1 MARKAYNGYT
11 EKSYYDNTKFS
22 GVVASTDALNE
33 GNFKE
38 MINLDI
44 SDTGASVK
52 PRKGFLTTTVYCPD
66 FEMPDFDLDDV
77 VQPTDIVYTEYTLF
91 KSNGDLANPSYT
103 ENKLQSFTN
112 FRQFDFDDH
121 IAVNINNN
129 NNTIIFLRQNV
140 DDYVYVVLTD
150 DYKYYTYKDGKYVE
164 NTTLENS
171 FLTTNDTY
179 YISNDGKNFTCI
191 VYDGLPYTY
200 EAQILS
206 VDLSRP
212 TESATHAGNITAKGY
227 TVVSSTPV
235 LVSSDKELDK
245 EYVTF
250 EHVSNEVPKYWS
262 VFEYDKDIDS
272 FNLPN
277 ITAIV
282 TYNADIKYL
291 SYDGFTINIKT
302 TDYTET
308 SETNDTFGNYNIIK
322 ISLAKINFFLEE
334 AKVSNLFDDTSGI
347 HTLLFKN
354 SSDETLANIT
364 INGYFKKDITENETN
379 SLLSVNFTAISFMN
393 ENYNTLKIY
402 LESDDYTLIAIK
414 SNEFKQ
420 FYSGTLYNCSS
431 NKKYNFHENLF
442 DLSGNISDETFN
454 ISSIQFTNF
463 CCQLS
468 SGEYL
473 MMSDTDLIGGYVDD
487 KYYINKNLSGFLSI
501 YVNMYANIYAQ
512 YKSYKIPEIVS
523 AYIKYDT
530 DLRKFYIENNIP
542 KYVDCSYGT
551 QFIGST
557 DTVYVVN
564 KPTKEFIEGISS
576 TGSVVSKVTLQN
588 MNSCPTYFRPF
599 ILDYNNAQSIID
611 LTDVKV
617 PSCVGRLI
625 LPDACTSIPTEFTK
639 TEDAPDLF
647 SVKLPYCCTEIGTS
661 AFKDCTN
668 LFEII
673 LNDKLE
679 IIQASA
685 FENCNLRGDIVFNN
699 YLYISDNAFVN
710 ACKEV
715 SSITF
720 NKDAYIVDA
729 AFTDYTGI
737 VYYPKSQQDFST
749 QAFRNATLKPFKSI
763 TFTINSDVV
772 CLKYKDS
779 NVKSYTVKYEDI
791 DSITYIDVQLQVLN
805 NLYIIT
811 DVDDYEY
818 ISTLQIVRIFRSD
831 EGYADSY
838 VITPDVKLVNVGNQ
852 VTELVDVIV
861 HRSGIYTL
869 FINRVK
875 EYIDNDISVPTLT
888 GYVYTNM
895 DTDIL
900 DSKAIYKY
908 ILTCDNTLTTI
919 DTSSVINYCMLNNNI
934 YHNPE
939 DVLNRLYIPND
950 CTRVTSPMLNEYG
963 ITRGIL
969 RAYYRN
975 GGTQDS
981 ITDPQILLAFTYRKD
996 AVIGNGT
1003 EALPQYPANSLIIEV
1018 VDTQTQYSVDNVN
1031 LASKRSI
1038 IPDDVDKQRIYTPEE
1053 LLENN
1058 INGFVNSLNFVY
1070 TRNNENNK
1078 YLIKYT
1084 KDLNFTLIPSFTY
1097 LNELKQGRLE
1107 LDLDNETG
1115 NYIIRLRESYNNDL
1129 LYTYK
1134 ITSTLTVP
1142 SDTETEVEDLV
1153 YYGPVCKLTDN
1164 ENVSEFINYN
1174 GDYDQGVDSVASLS
1188 ASHASIFSIKDVDGM
1203 PVLMC
1208 DFGYAVDHD
1217 PNMIKLKSGG
1227 FFTNGLNLEFSV
1239 IYAPFTAY
1247 KDAVIL
1253 ANSVEIRNIFASSM
1267 SRTSLDNLAHA
1278 NFPVQMVLT
1287 LNPSL
1292 VTYIDTIM
1300 TNSYD
1305 DILHAD
1311 GMIIFKP
1318 VEGDRLVV
1326 WKDNILYMTKAN
1338 SVVNTEGFF
1347 DTVFTFDEPIIK
1359 AITYKTLILVFT
1371 TQTLYAVY
1379 PYTDVMSQ
1387 EETNE
1392 EGETTIKQVEYTA
1405 YAKLPV
1411 LYNIMCNK
1419 QYSDAIQVYNQM
1431 ILFYSSDGQMF
1442 LIKPSTTIDSD
1453 TRFTL
1458 QYFNKSVN
1466 DVLLNYDEYIN
1477 ERVKYYGIDLREK
1490 YPECID
1496 AILDGTFKIPKKDI
1510 NIKVQS
1516 NINYIKIYYC
1526 VPGVITYILVYN
1538 VLNNYWYMY
1547 DTVSFTDIRE
1557 IMYIQSGDLF
1567 LTNTNNVFYFTFTY
1581 TEVNNMDNNCDMS
1594 IYNNFSKEPI
1604 RALLDTGTLSLNNHL
1619 RKRFRNLRITYKNI
1633 NASTIK
1639 YNLDIIVDD
1648 ALVDSN
1654 LQSTSFDIKD
1664 LNGSMT
1670 MFSVT
1675 SPNYINLLEDRTLL
1689 FDVSSF
1695 TSDKLLTYITNIP
1708 NMGHAIR
1715 FKIYLESKGIYKLM
1729 SYGLVY
1735 KERTV

>member
-1 MARKAYNGYT
+1 
-11 EKSYYDNTKFS
+11 
-22 GVVASTDALNE
+22 
-33 GNFKE
+33 
-38 MINLDI
+38 
-44 SDTGASVK
+44 
-52 PRKGFLTTTVYCPD
+52 
-66 FEMPDFDLDDV
+66 
-77 VQPTDIVYTEYTLF
+77 
-91 KSNGDLANPSYT
+91 
-103 ENKLQSFTN
+103 
-112 FRQFDFDDH
+112 
-121 IAVNINNN
+121 
-129 NNTIIFLRQNV
+129 
-140 DDYVYVVLTD
+140 
-150 DYKYYTYKDGKYVE
+150 
-164 NTTLENS
+164 
-171 FLTTNDTY
+171 
-179 YISNDGKNFTCI
+179 
-191 VYDGLPYTY
+191 
-200 EAQILS
+200 
-206 VDLSRP
+206 
-212 TESATHAGNITAKGY
+212 
-227 TVVSSTPV
+227 
-235 LVSSDKELDK
+235 
-245 EYVTF
+245 
-250 EHVSNEVPKYWS
+250 
-262 VFEYDKDIDS
+262 
-272 FNLPN
+272 
-277 ITAIV
+277 
-282 TYNADIKYL
+282 
-291 SYDGFTINIKT
+291 
-302 TDYTET
+302 
-308 SETNDTFGNYNIIK
+308 
-322 ISLAKINFFLEE
+322 
-334 AKVSNLFDDTSGI
+334 
-347 HTLLFKN
+347 
-354 SSDETLANIT
+354 
-364 INGYFKKDITENETN
+364 
-379 SLLSVNFTAISFMN
+379 
-393 ENYNTLKIY
+393 
-402 LESDDYTLIAIK
+402 
-414 SNEFKQ
+414 
-420 FYSGTLYNCSS
+420 
-431 NKKYNFHENLF
+431 
-442 DLSGNISDETFN
+442 
-454 ISSIQFTNF
+454 
-463 CCQLS
+463 
-468 SGEYL
+468 
-473 MMSDTDLIGGYVDD
+473 
-487 KYYINKNLSGFLSI
+487 
-501 YVNMYANIYAQ
+501 MYANVYAQ

-523 AYIKYDT
+523 TYIKYDT
-530 DLRKFYIENNIP
+530 DLRKFYIEDNIP

-551 QFIGST
+551 QFIGLT

-564 KPTKEFIEGISS
+564 KPTKEFVEGSSS
-576 TGSVVSKVTLQN
+576 TGAIVSKVTLQN
-588 MNSCPTYFRPF
+588 INSCPTYFRPF
-599 ILDYNNAQSIID
+599 ILDYNNARSIID
-611 LTDVKV
+611 LTDVKI

-625 LPDACTSIPTEFTK
+625 LPDACTSIPAEFTK
-639 TEDAPDLF
+639 TEDTPNLF
-647 SVKLPYCCTEIGTS
+647 SVKLPYCCTEIGAS
-661 AFKDCTN
+661 AFKDCIN
-668 LFEII
+668 LFEVIF
-673 LNDKLE
+673 NDKLE
-679 IIQASA
+679 NIRASA

-699 YLYISDNAFVN
+699 YLYIYDNAFVN

-720 NKDAYIVDA
+720 NKGAYIADN

-737 VYYPKSQQDFST
+737 VYYPESQQDFSI
-749 QAFRNATLKPFKSI
+749 QSFGDATFKPFKSI
-763 TFTINSDVV
+763 TFSINSDVV
-772 CLKYKDS
+772 CLKHKDS
-779 NVKSYTVKYEDI
+779 NVNSYTVKYEDI
-791 DSITYIDVQLQVLN
+791 DSVLYIDVQLQVLN

-811 DVDDYEY
+811 DVNDYEY
-818 ISTLQIVRIFRSD
+818 ISTLQIVRISRPAG
-831 EGYADSY
+831 GYADSY
-838 VITPDVKLVNVGNQ
+838 VITPDVKLINIRNQ
-852 VTELVDVIV
+852 VTELTDVIV

-875 EYIDNDISVPTLT
+875 EYIDNDTIASTFT

-900 DSKAIYKY
+900 DSKAVYKY
-908 ILTCDNTLTTI
+908 ILTCDNILTTI
-919 DTSSVINYCMLNNNI
+919 DTSSVINYCMLNSNI
-934 YHNPE
+934 YHEPE

-975 GGTQDS
+975 GDTQDP

-1003 EALPQYPANSLIIEV
+1003 ESLPQYPANSLIIEV
-1018 VDTQTQYSVDNVN
+1018 VDTQTQYSINTVN

-1038 IPDDVDKQRIYTPEE
+1038 IPDDVNKQRIYTPEE

-1078 YLIKYT
+1078 YLIEYT

-1107 LDLDNETG
+1107 LDLDNDTG
-1115 NYIIRLRESYNNDL
+1115 NYTIRLRESYNNDL

-1164 ENVSEFINYN
+1164 INVSEFINYN

-1217 PNMIKLKSGG
+1217 PNMIKLKSKG

-1253 ANSVEIRNIFASSM
+1253 ANSVELESGDPDNPIEIQNIFASSM

-1278 NFPVQMVLT
+1278 NFPVQMILT

-1292 VTYIDTIM
+1292 VTYIDTVM

-1326 WKDNILYMTKAN
+1326 WKDNTLYMTKAN
-1338 SVVNTEGFF
+1338 SIENTEGFF

-1510 NIKVQS
+1510 NVKVQS

-1604 RALLDTGTLSLNNHL
+1604 RTLLDTGTLSLNNHL